1 VHFPLHPD
9 TPIEGQS
16 LKQMFGPGKDID
28 EMNRKMKALMENEG
42 LAYNNRDMTYNS
54 RLAQEL
60 GSWADTQLNG
70 ENIHNSIY
78 ESYFVHQKNIAEKQ
92 VLIDIAINL
101 GFDELKIKEVL
112 ENRTFE
118 KQVDADWSKARNMG
132 VTGVPTF
139 VAGGAALVGA
149 QPYEAIVDL
158 INNAQNQN

>member
-1 VHFPLHPD
+1 
-9 TPIEGQS
+9 
-16 LKQMFGPGKDID
+16 
-28 EMNRKMKALMENEG
+28 MKALMENEG

>member
-1 VHFPLHPD
+1 VHFPLHPE
-9 TPIEGQS
+9 TPTEGQS

-28 EMNRKMKALMENEG
+28 EMNRKMKSLMDNEG

-70 ENIHNSIY
+70 EKIHSRIY
-78 ESYFVHQKNIAEKQ
+78 ETYFLDQKNIADEQ
-92 VLIDIAINL
+92 VLIDIATNL
-101 GFDELKIKEVL
+101 DFDKLEVKDVL

-118 KQVDADWSKARNMG
+118 KKVDADWSKARIMG

-139 VAGGAALVGA
+139 VAGGVGLVGA
-149 QPYEAIVDL
+149 QPYQALVDL
-158 INNAQNQN
+158 INNVQN

>member
-1 VHFPLHPD
+1 MHFPLHPD

-28 EMNRKMKALMENEG
+28 GMNRKMKALMDNEG
-42 LAYNNRDMTYNS
+42 LAYNDRDMTYNS

-70 ENIHNSIY
+70 DEIHNKVY
-78 ESYFVHQKNIAEKQ
+78 EAYFVDQKNIGDEQ
-92 VLIDIAINL
+92 VLIDIATNF
-101 GFDELKIKEVL
+101 GFDELKVKEVL
-112 ENRTFE
+112 QNRTFE

-139 VAGGAALVGA
+139 VAGGSGLVGA
-149 QPYEAIVDL
+149 QPYEALVDL
-158 INNAQNQN
+158 VDNVRSQN

>member
-1 VHFPLHPD
+1 
-9 TPIEGQS
+9 
-16 LKQMFGPGKDID
+16 MFGPGKDID
-28 EMNRKMKALMENEG
+28 EMNRKMTALMENEG

-92 VLIDIAINL
+92 VLIDIATNL
-101 GFDELKIKEVL
+101 GFDELEIKEVL
-112 ENRTFE
+112 ENRTFD

-139 VAGGAALVGA
+139 VAGGAGLVGA
-149 QPYEAIVDL
+149 QPYEALVDL
-158 INNAQNQN
+158 VKNVRSQN